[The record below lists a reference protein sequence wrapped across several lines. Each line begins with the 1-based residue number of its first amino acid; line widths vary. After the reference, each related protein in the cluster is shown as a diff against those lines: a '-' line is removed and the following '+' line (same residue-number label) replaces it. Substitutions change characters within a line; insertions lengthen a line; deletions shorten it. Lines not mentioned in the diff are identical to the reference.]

1 METLMSITADLDL
14 LKIFGQIAAPA
25 GLAIGAFLYLCRDIV
40 AKNIFP
46 TLTKQHAYHII
57 IVLAFMAWTVA
68 LAGIASWTYVSTHT
82 PEKSSAGVSEKQLPS
97 LPGDTGWIFAGY
109 FNIAKETFIEGP
121 YVSVQN
127 TTTRGIRRFVEV
139 GDTIA
144 LKVTRD
150 VHIVDFK
157 KTGISQKLVAP
168 ITKGIIDEYDKTG
181 ITLPAGTGLIVRDV
195 SEGRWP
201 DNPNAAVWLRVVY
214 VPK

>member
-1 METLMSITADLDL
+1 MSLAVDLDV
-14 LKIFGQIAAPA
+14 LKTFGQIAAPA
-25 GLAIGAFLYLCRDIV
+25 GLAIGAFLYLGRDIV

-46 TLTKQHAYHII
+46 TLTKQHAYHVI

-68 LAGIASWTYVSTHT
+68 LAGMGSWTYVSTHT
-82 PEKSSAGVSEKQLPS
+82 QVKEEQSFLPTVLPP

-109 FNIAKETFIEGP
+109 FNIEKETFIEGP

-127 TTTRGIRRFVEV
+127 TTTRGMRRFVEI
-139 GDTIA
+139 GDTVA
-144 LKVTRD
+144 LKVARD

-157 KTGISQKLVAP
+157 KTGAFQKLVAP

-181 ITLPAGTGLIVRDV
+181 ISLPAGTELVVRDV

-201 DNPNAAVWLRVVY
+201 DNPNAALWLRVVY

>member
-1 METLMSITADLDL
+1 METLMSIAVDLDL
-14 LKIFGQIAAPA
+14 LKTFGQIAAPA
-25 GLAIGAFLYLCRDIV
+25 GLAIGAFLYLGRDIV

-82 PEKSSAGVSEKQLPS
+82 PGKSAAGVAEKQLPS

-109 FNIAKETFIEGP
+109 FNIARETFIEGP

-127 TTTRGIRRFVEV
+127 TTTRGMRRFVEI

-144 LKVTRD
+144 LKVARD

-157 KTGISQKLVAP
+157 KTGTSQKLVAP
-168 ITKGIIDEYDKTG
+168 ITKGVIDEYDKTG
-181 ITLPAGTGLIVRDV
+181 ITLPTGTELIVRDV

>member
-1 METLMSITADLDL
+1 MSIGVDLDL
-14 LKIFGQIAAPA
+14 LKTFGQIAAPA
-25 GLAIGAFLYLCRDIV
+25 GLAIGAFLYLGRDIV

-46 TLTKQHAYHII
+46 TLTRQHAYHII

-82 PEKSSAGVSEKQLPS
+82 PGDSVASFAEDRLPS

-127 TTTRGIRRFVEV
+127 TTTRGMRRFVEI

-144 LKVTRD
+144 LKVARD
-150 VHIVDFK
+150 IHIVDFK
-157 KTGISQKLVAP
+157 KTGTSQKLVAP
-168 ITKGIIDEYDKTG
+168 IKKGIIDEYDKPG
-181 ITLPAGTGLIVRDV
+181 ITLPAGTELIVRDV